1 MKPVI
6 GITSY
11 IKKDVFRNY
20 SQVGY
25 EYIDKIEKANGIPM
39 IIPVLQKYDEKELNK
54 IIDFIDGIIFTGG
67 CNVES
72 QWYGEKP
79 LKEEPK
85 EDLLRNHFE
94 RDLFLA
100 AKKRKKPILG
110 VCRGCQL
117 INVMQGGSLVQ
128 NIDNQLKTEVYHKG
142 TGCKIDEKI
151 HKVTLCGN
159 YLLKDVYNEGEVQ
172 VNSFHEQCI
181 KKVGPDLKV
190 AAKCCEDGVI
200 EGVEY
205 EGDFYMTGVQWHPE
219 GMEDEKQFKLFEEF
233 VEICSKNEEALNKED
248 LEIYQ

>member
-11 IKKDVFRNY
+11 IRNDVFRNY

-39 IIPVLQKYDEKELNK
+39 ILPVLQKYGEEELYRLTEGV
-54 IIDFIDGIIFTGG
+54 DGIIFTGG

-72 QWYGEKP
+72 KWYGEKS
-79 LKEEPK
+79 LKREAK
-85 EDLLRNHFE
+85 EDDLRNKFE

-100 AKKRKKPILG
+100 AKKMKKPILG

-117 INVMQGGSLVQ
+117 INVLQGGSLVQ
-128 NIDNQLKTEVYHKG
+128 SIDIELNTEVYHKG
-142 TGCKIDEKI
+142 TGHKIDEKL
-151 HKVTLCGN
+151 HKVTLCEN
-159 YLLKDVYNEGEVQ
+159 SLLKNIYNESEVK

-181 KKVGPDLKV
+181 KRVGSNLRV

-205 EGDFYMTGVQWHPE
+205 EGDFYMAGVQWHPE
-219 GMEDEKQFKLFEEF
+219 GMEDQLSLFQEF
-233 VEICSKNEEALNKED
+233 VEICSQK
-248 LEIYQ
+248 